1 MEVREEMT
9 LLENALSAVQ
19 HEYQVLRMEFERT
32 VASNEQAAP
41 IAKELRVT
49 VDSLQKTI
57 SQHKSEVNR
66 YKARAHKAEQQL
78 AKVRPHPFHTW
89 RDILCGLQEEK
100 EAREKTVTVDKD
112 MTSDPVKVEE
122 PITELE
128 LVKTDTEKEL
138 DMVKGQ
144 LKALEM
150 ELEGYKESSSAE
162 VKEKADLIAA
172 EKKARSQVCGCGLW
186 VWLVTD
192 SGCGSHGP
200 IG

>member
-19 HEYQVLRMEFERT
+19 HEYQVLRMDFERT

-78 AKVRPHPFHTW
+78 AKVRPHPFYTE
-89 RDILCGLQEEK
+89 C
-100 EAREKTVTVDKD
+100 D
-112 MTSDPVKVEE
+112 MDYVNCRRRRRQGRKQ
-122 PITELE
+122 
-128 LVKTDTEKEL
+128 
-138 DMVKGQ
+138 Q
-144 LKALEM
+144 LLTRIRPLTLLKWKNLN
-150 ELEGYKESSSAE
+150 
-162 VKEKADLIAA
+162 
-172 EKKARSQVCGCGLW
+172 QVVRW
-186 VWLVTD
+186 
-192 SGCGSHGP
+192 
-200 IG
+200 